1 MRLKGKF
8 PHARYESLHSYAV
21 GGSTPLDHLAD
32 IDTAPDKGSTNPFL
46 PGADRTAKKRRYTVA
61 ISPTTPP
68 AAGEP
73 RAANTVYAESSD
85 QQLIYRVYVPDKG
98 SDFAGDTGLPKPV
111 LTLADGTVVTGQA
124 LCDAV
129 GSEGHALS
137 SSSLPLSVYLTLR
150 DQPDKPSTFPAVN
163 PTRFRAYYSTA
174 FTVKC
179 VYQGVCEP
187 PPTRVGGQ
195 YSNLD
200 VNYVGGFVNREF
212 GPVLVLRGKMPTTPA
227 TLKGN
232 DKMKRAQLRYWSM
245 CQNESLTTTRG
256 AGCLF
261 DEQVPLTKKRRFTI
275 VTSLPADRPDN
286 ARRKCGVGF
295 IPWPA
300 DGDGAGHPNDGLL
313 LVRNMLPSKSFHQA
327 VQDTRSR
334 DEAEVAGPYPRGAT
348 RAWSSSRPVG
358 AEGEPWATSLG
369 RRSIRPGRA
378 SGPTDRLIGTFACVT
393 TCRAGG
399 RRRGSG
405 STDPGAIAGRT
416 VISRGALVYTDYL
429 YDAWGPDLDGN
440 GNLPAF
446 PSAPASQTSGDYRY
460 PDGERYAGD
469 AADLRE
475 LRLELTGKGLE
486 GRVSLETM
494 ADPSVAIATVA
505 IDSDGTASTGAGAW
519 PDGANLTT
527 PGADLFVTAWAGGAR
542 LTTTAGAVSSIP
554 GGADVKKRR
563 FDFRIPAKKLG
574 KLAAK
579 PSAWAGVGLA
589 SADGSGRYADP
600 QTPGATAVWDTSP
613 SRATRPMWCP
623 HPGEISASRPRSPPA
638 TWRPSRGS

>member
-1 MRLKGKF
+1 MGTSVIGGALRAAIAIAALAAVGVALLTASAATGAAGSPESPAPNAGADRAAGDQADPVTNGDCFWLGAFSVRRGPDYNFAFPDYGATYWSARYTLPAGATMRLKGKF

-111 LTLADGTVVTGQA
+111 LTLADGAVVTGQA

-327 VQDTRSR
+327 VQDTQVPG
-334 DEAEVAGPYPRGAT
+334 DEAEVMGPYLPKGSYSSVEQFEARG
-348 RAWSSSRPVG
+348 
-358 AEGEPWATSLG
+358 
-369 RRSIRPGRA
+369 
-378 SGPTDRLIGTFACVT
+378 C
-393 TCRAGG
+393 
-399 RRRGSG
+399 
-405 STDPGAIAGRT
+405 
-416 VISRGALVYTDYL
+416 
-429 YDAWGPDLDGN
+429 
-440 GNLPAF
+440 
-446 PSAPASQTSGDYRY
+446 
-460 PDGERYAGD
+460 
-469 AADLRE
+469 
-475 LRLELTGKGLE
+475 
-486 GRVSLETM
+486 
-494 ADPSVAIATVA
+494 
-505 IDSDGTASTGAGAW
+505 
-519 PDGANLTT
+519 
-527 PGADLFVTAWAGGAR
+527 
-542 LTTTAGAVSSIP
+542 
-554 GGADVKKRR
+554 
-563 FDFRIPAKKLG
+563 
-574 KLAAK
+574 
-579 PSAWAGVGLA
+579 
-589 SADGSGRYADP
+589 
-600 QTPGATAVWDTSP
+600 
-613 SRATRPMWCP
+613 
-623 HPGEISASRPRSPPA
+623 
-638 TWRPSRGS
+638 